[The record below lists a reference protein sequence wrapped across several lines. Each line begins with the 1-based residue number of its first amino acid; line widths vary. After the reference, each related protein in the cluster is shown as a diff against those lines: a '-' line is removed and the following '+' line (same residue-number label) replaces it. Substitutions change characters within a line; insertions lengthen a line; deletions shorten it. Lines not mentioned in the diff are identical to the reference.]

1 MSHEITIGDASV
13 TFEEV
18 EIDLDYAEIQENL
31 DFSDYVEYAD
41 LADRIEENLPD
52 IAEECSDQAKVLLHS
67 FTNAES
73 PCSLGHEFIQAVQ
86 KAMTWQGDRYVEPA
100 FTNNETRTD
109 LKHQVRAVLADML
122 LGTRNVNGETTHE
135 IGNH

>member
-18 EIDLDYAEIQENL
+18 EIELDYADIQENL

-41 LADRIEENLPD
+41 LAEQIEENLPD
-52 IAEECSDQAKVLLHS
+52 LEEECPAQAQVLLHS
-67 FTNAES
+67 FINAES
-73 PCSLGHEFIQAVQ
+73 PCPLGHEFIQAVQ

-100 FTNNETRTD
+100 FTNSEARTD
-109 LKHQVRAVLADML
+109 LKHEVRAVLADML
-122 LGTRNVNGETTHE
+122 LGTPNVNGETTHE

>member
-18 EIDLDYAEIQENL
+18 EIDLDY
-31 DFSDYVEYAD
+31 
-41 LADRIEENLPD
+41 
-52 IAEECSDQAKVLLHS
+52 
-67 FTNAES
+67 TAES
-73 PCSLGHEFIQAVQ
+73 PCPLGHEFIQAVQ

-100 FTNNETRTD
+100 FTNSETRTD
-109 LKHQVRAVLADML
+109 LHHQVRAVLADML
-122 LGTRNVNGETTHE
+122 LGTPNVNGETTHE